1 VRLSIDDY
9 GTGHSSLAYLQQLPV
24 SRLKIDRSFVTEMT
38 VDAASAAIVHSTIEL
53 ARVLQ
58 LDVVAEGVEDDATL
72 LRLRDMDC
80 YAAQGFGLGRP
91 VAAPLLPDLIR
102 RIEERLPGVL
112 GTPTLS
118 PARPGE

>member
-1 VRLSIDDY
+1 M
-9 GTGHSSLAYLQQLPV
+9 

-58 LDVVAEGVEDDATL
+58 FDVVTEGVEDDATL
-72 LRLRDMDC
+72 LMLRDMDC

-112 GTPTLS
+112 GPPTLS